1 MCVVSF
7 LSFSVSLSFKTERQR
22 ERGIQSDTHTH
33 IYIYLVI
40 ISPKHSLL
48 FAEPGEERA
57 KKHNKDG
64 EHMFFGL
71 EL

>member
-7 LSFSVSLSFKTERQR
+7 LSFSVSLSKQRDR
-22 ERGIQSDTHTH
+22 EREEFNQTHT
-33 IYIYLVI
+33 YIYLVI

-57 KKHNKDG
+57 KSITK
-64 EHMFFGL
+64 MVSTCFL
-71 EL
+71 V